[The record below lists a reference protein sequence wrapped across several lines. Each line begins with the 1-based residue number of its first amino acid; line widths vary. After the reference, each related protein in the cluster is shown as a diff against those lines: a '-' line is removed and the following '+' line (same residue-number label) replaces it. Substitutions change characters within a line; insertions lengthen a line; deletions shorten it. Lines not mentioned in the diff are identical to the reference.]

1 MTAVAKTLK
10 LDGDSRWQAVMKR
23 DATQDRAFVYA
34 VTSTGIFC
42 RPSCPS
48 RRPLRERVRFFD
60 NAQQAASA
68 GFRACQRCRP
78 TEDASARMQEVC
90 RWIEENLEEPVKL
103 ESLARRFGMSPWHL
117 QRSFKRA
124 IGVSP
129 REYAESRRMQKLKTS
144 LQAGSSVTD
153 AVYEAGFGSPSRV
166 YERTASQ
173 LGMTPGRYQR
183 GGRDLAI
190 GYMMVQS
197 PVGKLLVAATDK
209 GICSITL
216 GESEAKLIEAL
227 RKEYPEA
234 KLQRSTAILQRWVSA
249 LLTQMQGGE
258 RTEELPLDIR
268 ATAFQR
274 LVWKHLQEI
283 PYGQTK
289 SYAEVAK
296 AIGQP
301 TATRAVARAC
311 ATNPVAIAI
320 PCHRVVQSGGGMGG
334 YRWGTDRKQKLLSM
348 EAEKQAVGQ

>member
-1 MTAVAKTLK
+1 MTSVAKTFK
-10 LDGDSRWQAVMKR
+10 FDGDPRWQAVMRR
-23 DATQDRAFVYA
+23 DASQDKAFVYA

-60 NAQQAASA
+60 NPQQAASA
-68 GFRACQRCRP
+68 GFRPCQRCKP
-78 TEDASARMQEVC
+78 TEDASAKMQDVC
-90 RWIEENLEEPVKL
+90 RWIDENLEEPVKL
-103 ESLARRFGMSPWHL
+103 ERLARRFGVSPWHL

-129 REYAESRRMQKLKTS
+129 REYAESRRMQKLKSS
-144 LQAGSSVTD
+144 LQKGSSVTD

-183 GGRDLAI
+183 GGKDVVI
-190 GYMMVQS
+190 GYMTVQS
-197 PVGKLLVAATDK
+197 PVGKLMVAATDK
-209 GICSITL
+209 GICSITI
-216 GESEAKLIEAL
+216 GESESKLMEAL

-234 KLQRSTAILQRWVSA
+234 TLQRSTAILQRWVSA
-249 LLTQMQGGE
+249 LLEQMQGGE
-258 RTEELPLDIR
+258 RAEELPLDIR

-274 LVWKHLQEI
+274 LVWKHLQQI

-289 SYAEVAK
+289 SYAEVARE
-296 AIGQP
+296 IGQP

-334 YRWGTDRKQKLLSM
+334 YRWGVEKKAKLLKM
-348 EAEKQAVGQ
+348 EEEKRVVGR